1 MVEAVLLDVG
11 GIFHLPDPTRIAGAL
26 ARSGFDVDARRLA
39 RAHYGGA
46 TAFHIDYEG
55 DLPWNEM
62 WAGYI
67 DAYAREAQVPEDLLA
82 EAVEHLKAEFTTD
95 ALWSHVVPG
104 SKEGLEALVDTGVI
118 VGVVSNADGTVASR
132 LREREILQVGPG
144 PGVTVATVID
154 SGTVGVSKPDP
165 AIFAIALDAIG
176 TSPQTTW
183 YVGDMPG
190 IDVVGARAAG
200 LHPLVMDP
208 FGLHRGVEFD
218 RVESLL
224 EVAALVTAARG

>member
-11 GIFHLPDPTRIAGAL
+11 GVFHLPDPDRITGAL
-26 ARSGFDVDARRLA
+26 SRAGFGADARRLA
-39 RAHYGGA
+39 RAHYVGT
-46 TAFHIDYEG
+46 TAFHADYEG
-55 DLPWNEM
+55 ELPWTEM
-62 WAGYI
+62 WGGYV
-67 DAYAREAQVPEDLLA
+67 DAYAREAGVPDALLA
-82 EAVEHLKAEFTTD
+82 DAVEHLKAEFTTD

-104 SKEGLEALVDTGVI
+104 SKDGLEALVGTGVA

-132 LREREILQVGPG
+132 LREREVLQVGPG

-154 SGTVGVSKPDP
+154 SGAVGVSKPDP

-176 TSPQTTW
+176 TRPETTW

-200 LHPLVMDP
+200 LLPLVMDP
-208 FGLHRGVEFD
+208 FDVHEGLDCD
-218 RVESLL
+218 RVGSLH
-224 EVAALVTAARG
+224 EVAARVTAARG